1 MDKLKKFIRDVPDFP
16 KEWILF
22 KDITPL
28 LENQDAFAETVDI
41 MAELVKDCDKI
52 IWLDARWFL
61 FAAAIAYKLRKPL
74 VIVRK
79 KWKLPYKT
87 KDINYSLEYWEASF
101 SIHVD
106 SVKENEKVAIID
118 DLLATGWTMKAAV
131 DLVESLGWKIHSLN
145 FLIELKELNWIEKIK
160 DYKINTLFNY

>member
-52 IWLDARWFL
+52 VGLDARWFL
-61 FAAAIAYKLRKPL
+61 FAAAIAYKLKKPL

-87 KDINYSLEYWEASF
+87 KDINYSLEYGEASF

-106 SVKENEKVAIID
+106 SVKENEKIAIID
-118 DLLATGWTMKAAV
+118 DLLATGGTMKAAV

-145 FLIELKELNWIEKIK
+145 FLIELKELNWMEKIK